1 MFTYDDRLLLQK
13 MYSQYDVNKETQ
25 KRDYMLL
32 SELSRENSEL
42 KTKVEVYESL
52 IQSFLK
58 HNSDLD
64 DISKTALIYN
74 GEIYSVDGYNF
85 KSNKGEC
92 KMIHMDL
99 ICRGPVTKN
108 FKEEE

>member
-1 MFTYDDRLLLQK
+1 
-13 MYSQYDVNKETQ
+13 
-25 KRDYMLL
+25 MLICL
-32 SELSRENSEL
+32 ERENSEL

-58 HNSDLD
+58 HNSDLE

-85 KSNKGEC
+85 KSYKGEC

-99 ICRGPVTKN
+99 ICRGSVTKN

>member
-1 MFTYDDRLLLQK
+1 MFT
-13 MYSQYDVNKETQ
+13 QYDRDLLRKTSVQYDAYNKTQ
-25 KRDYMLL
+25 EKDFYLI
-32 SELSRENSEL
+32 SDLSRENSEL

-74 GEIYSVDGYNF
+74 GEIYSVNKYNLESS
-85 KSNKGEC
+85 KDDV
-92 KMIHMDL
+92 KMLHLDMKCTSPIS
-99 ICRGPVTKN
+99 KN

>member
-1 MFTYDDRLLLQK
+1 MFTQYDRDLLRK
-13 MYSQYDVNKETQ
+13 TSVQYDVYNKTQ
-25 KRDYMLL
+25 EKDFYLI
-32 SELSRENSEL
+32 SDLSRENSEL
-42 KTKVEVYESL
+42 KTKVEIYESL

-74 GEIYSVDGYNF
+74 GEIYSVDGYDF

-92 KMIHMDL
+92 KTIHMDL
-99 ICRGPVTKN
+99 ICRGSVTKN

>member
-1 MFTYDDRLLLQK
+1 MFT
-13 MYSQYDVNKETQ
+13 QYDRDLLRKMSAHYDVIKETQ
-25 KRDYMLL
+25 EKDFYLIRN
-32 SELSRENSEL
+32 LSRENSEL

-74 GEIYSVDGYNF
+74 GEIYCVNKYNLESS
-85 KSNKGEC
+85 KDDV
-92 KMIHMDL
+92 KMLHLDMKCTSPIS
-99 ICRGPVTKN
+99 KN
-108 FKEEE
+108 FKEEK

>member
-1 MFTYDDRLLLQK
+1 MFTQYDRDLLRK
-13 MYSQYDVNKETQ
+13 TSAQYDVYNKKQE
-25 KRDYMLL
+25 KDFYLI
-32 SELSRENSEL
+32 SDLSRENSEL
-42 KTKVEVYESL
+42 KTKVEIYESL

-74 GEIYSVDGYNF
+74 GEIYCVNKYNLESS
-85 KSNKGEC
+85 KDDV
-92 KMIHMDL
+92 KMLHLDMKCTSPIS
-99 ICRGPVTKN
+99 KN